1 MKTKAII
8 LLSGGLD
15 STTCLALAA
24 SKNYECFALSFFYNQ
39 KQSSE
44 LSAATNIAKEYKVA
58 QHQLIDITG
67 ITALQ
72 NTALVD
78 ENIKINDFTASNS
91 IPNTYVPARNT
102 ILLAIAL
109 GYAEVINAKYI
120 FIGASHIDYSGY
132 PDCRP
137 EYFDAFRKLAALA
150 TCKTV
155 NGDNIN
161 IETPLL
167 HLSKAETIKLG
178 ISLGVDYSKTVTC
191 YRANSEGIACGNCD
205 SCYHRK
211 KGFKDA
217 GVVDPTRYLV

>member
-1 MKTKAII
+1 MNKKAII

-15 STTCLALAA
+15 STTCLAYAT
-24 SKNYECFALSFFYNQ
+24 SKNYQCYAISFFYNQ
-39 KQSSE
+39 KQKSE
-44 LSAATNIAKEYKVA
+44 LSAATNIAKEYKVI
-58 QHQLIDITG
+58 QHQIIDITS

-72 NTALVD
+72 NTSLVD
-78 ENIKINDFTASNS
+78 DNIKVEDYSGSNA

-109 GYAEVINAKYI
+109 GYAEVINANHI

-137 EYFDAFRKLAALA
+137 EYFEAFKKLANLA
-150 TCKTV
+150 TCKAIM
-155 NGDNIN
+155 GEKII

-167 HLSKAETIKLG
+167 NLSKAETIKLG
-178 ISLGVDYSKTVTC
+178 ISLGVDYSKTITC
-191 YRANSEGIACGNCD
+191 YRANQDGMACGKCD

-211 KGFKDA
+211 KGFIDA

>member
-1 MKTKAII
+1 MKAII

-15 STTCLALAA
+15 STTCLAYAT
-24 SKNYECFALSFFYNQ
+24 SKNYECYALSFFYNQ
-39 KQSSE
+39 KQKSE
-44 LSAATNIAKEYKVA
+44 LSAASNIAKEYKA
-58 QHQLIDITG
+58 KQHQIIDITS

-72 NTALVD
+72 NTSLVD
-78 ENIKINDFTASNS
+78 KNIKIEDYSGTDN

-102 ILLAIAL
+102 ILLSIAL
-109 GYAEVINAKYI
+109 GYAEVIKANHI

-137 EYFDAFRKLAALA
+137 EYFEAFRKLANLA
-150 TCKTV
+150 TCQAV
-155 NGDNIN
+155 NGEKIS

-167 HLSKAETIKLG
+167 YLSKAETIKLG
-178 ISLGVDYSKTVTC
+178 MSLGVDYSKTITC
-191 YRANSEGIACGNCD
+191 YRANQDGMACGTCD
-205 SCYHRK
+205 SCHHRK

>member
-1 MKTKAII
+1 MNNKAII

-15 STTCLALAA
+15 STTCLAYAK
-24 SKNYECFALSFFYNQ
+24 SRNYQCYALSFFYNQ
-39 KQSSE
+39 KQKAE
-44 LSAATNIAKEYKVA
+44 LSAAANVAKEYQVN
-58 QHQLIDITG
+58 QHKIIDITS

-72 NTALVD
+72 HTSLVD
-78 ENIKINDFTASNS
+78 KDVNVPDYSGTNE

-109 GYAEVINAKYI
+109 GYAEVIGASHI

-137 EYFDAFRKLAALA
+137 EYFQEFSKLANLA
-150 TCKTV
+150 TRSAVMGEK
-155 NGDNIN
+155 II

-167 HLSKAETIKLG
+167 NLSKAETIKLG
-178 ISLGVDYSKTVTC
+178 ISLGVDYSKTITC
-191 YRANSEGIACGNCD
+191 YRATEDGLACGKCD
-205 SCYHRK
+205 SCHHRK

-217 GVVDPTRYLV
+217 GVVDPTCYLV

>member
-1 MKTKAII
+1 MRAII

-15 STTCLALAA
+15 STTCLAYAQSL
-24 SKNYECFALSFFYNQ
+24 NYECYALSFFYNQ
-39 KQSSE
+39 KQKSE
-44 LSAATNIAKEYKVA
+44 LTAATNIAKEFQVV
-58 QHQLIDITG
+58 QHQIIDITS

-72 NTALVD
+72 STSLVD
-78 ENIKINDFTASNS
+78 EHIKVEDYSGANT

-102 ILLAIAL
+102 ILLSIAL
-109 GYAEVINAKYI
+109 GYAEVTNANHI

-137 EYFDAFRKLAALA
+137 EYFDAFTKLANLA
-150 TCKTV
+150 TCKAV
-155 NGDNIN
+155 MGEKII

-167 HLSKAETIKLG
+167 NLSKAETIKLG
-178 ISLGVDYSKTVTC
+178 MSLGVDYSKTVTC
-191 YRANSEGIACGNCD
+191 YRADKNGMACGTCD

-217 GVVDPTRYLV
+217 GIVDPTKYLV